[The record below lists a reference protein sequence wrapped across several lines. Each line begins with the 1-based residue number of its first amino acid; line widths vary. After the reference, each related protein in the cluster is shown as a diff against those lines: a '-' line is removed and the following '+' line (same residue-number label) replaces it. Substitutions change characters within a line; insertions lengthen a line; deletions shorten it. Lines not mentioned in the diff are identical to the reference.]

1 VWDEQVAKEI
11 RFQLAMLERLLT
23 SYETLLARVAQF
35 PEQEISLIETTALAS
50 VLHSFYNGLE
60 SIFQI
65 VAKRI
70 DDQPP
75 ANDRWHQ
82 TLLEQMTSTTP
93 ECNAVLTVETKIRLQ
108 EYLAFR
114 HFYRHSYSFFL
125 DWRRIAL
132 LIVPLPDVALTVRA
146 EIEKWLDNPTPAD
159 Q

>member
-1 VWDEQVAKEI
+1 MLDEQVAKEI

-23 SYETLLARVAQF
+23 SYEALLTRVAQQ
-35 PEQEISLIETTALAS
+35 PEQAISLIETTALAS

-60 SIFQI
+60 SIFQLI
-65 VAKRI
+65 AKRV
-70 DDQPP
+70 DGQTPTSE
-75 ANDRWHQ
+75 RWHQ

-93 ECNAVLTVETKIRLQ
+93 NRNVVLTVETKIRLQ
-108 EYLAFR
+108 DYLAFR

-132 LIVPLPDVALTVRA
+132 LIVPLAEVALTVRA
-146 EIEKWLDNPTPAD
+146 EIEKWLDNPTPAN